1 VLAEAAGFAFLAAIS
16 PTALLV
22 MAVFLSSAEPRRNAL
37 MYTAGAVA
45 MTVTAAVIA
54 LVALRALSLN
64 LPSRHD
70 PLYGLRLGLGILA
83 LAAGVVLSWR
93 RRRGREGAVAAAA
106 EAEVK
111 AGRNLVSRLTAQ
123 PSPRTAFTAGLVL
136 FAPSITFLAAVQV
149 IATSSTRP
157 LATFVGL
164 LVVIVVCLL
173 LVWLPLLGYLAA
185 PTTTTGALRA
195 CNRWLRAHGWQ
206 VTVWALVAGGG
217 VLVVN
222 GALGLAGVL

>member
-1 VLAEAAGFAFLAAIS
+1 VLAQAAGFAFLAAIS

-37 MYTAGAVA
+37 MYTAGAIA
-45 MTVTAAVIA
+45 MTVTAAVAAFVI
-54 LVALRALSLN
+54 LRAAALN

-70 PLYGLRLGLGILA
+70 PLYGLRLGLGVLA
-83 LAAGVVLSWR
+83 LAAAVALSWR
-93 RRRGREGAVAAAA
+93 RRSARQVALAA
-106 EAEVK
+106 AEVK

-123 PSPRTAFTAGLVL
+123 PSPRTAFTAGLIV

-149 IATSSTRP
+149 IATANTHP
-157 LATFVGL
+157 LVTVIGL
-164 LVVIVVCLL
+164 LVVITVCLL

-185 PTTTTGALRA
+185 PDATTDALRA
-195 CNRWLRAHGWQ
+195 CNGWLRAHGREA
-206 VTVWALVAGGG
+206 TGWALVIGGLA
-217 VLVVN
+217 LVVN